1 MLFMLKRKIETELE
15 RFLHDAKKSALLIT
29 GARQVGKTYSIREFG
44 KKNFDSFVEFNFI
57 KDKTARSIFENAQDE
72 KDVLFRLS
80 AVADRRLIPGKT
92 LIFLDEI
99 QKCPE
104 AVTYIKF
111 LVDEGSYRYILSGSL
126 LGVELKNVRSIPVG
140 YMREVEMYPLDF
152 EEFLTANGL
161 NEDVFAHLRSCFA
174 DRKSPDEVVHDRI
187 MRYFRLYLV
196 IGGMPAAV
204 QQYLDTNDLKVV
216 TDEQSKIVVEYKRD
230 ITQYDE
236 RLKMKLRRIYSL
248 MPSELNKQNK
258 RFYLKNVTARG
269 SLDRIEDDFIWLK
282 EAGVAIP
289 TYNVDEPVV
298 PLELATK
305 ANLFKLF
312 MNDVGLLA
320 YLYMGGIQLKILD
333 DDLQINYGSVYENFV
348 AQELLAHGFGKEGS
362 LHYYNS
368 KRIGEVDFII
378 EMDGKVLPIEAKSG
392 SDFKSHTALDK
403 LMRTNEYGI
412 RESWVF
418 NKFAKVWSEDGITY
432 FPIYF
437 LMFMQHADLPERMIY
452 KVRG

>member
-1 MLFMLKRKIETELE
+1 MLKRKIEAQLE
-15 RFLHDAKKSALLIT
+15 RFLKDGKKSALLIT

-44 KKNFDSFVEFNFI
+44 KKNFDSFVEINFI
-57 KDKTARSIFENAQDE
+57 KDKAARSIFENAQDE

-104 AVTYIKF
+104 AITYIKF

-161 NEDVFAHLRSCFA
+161 NEDVFSHLRSCFA
-174 DRKSPDEVVHDRI
+174 DRRSPDEVVHDRI

-216 TDEQSKIVVEYKRD
+216 MDEQSKIVVEYKRD

-333 DDLQINYGSVYENFV
+333 DDLQINCGSVYENFV
-348 AQELLAHGFGKEGS
+348 AQELLAHGFGKDGS

-368 KRIGEVDFII
+368 KRIGEVDFIV
-378 EMDGKVLPIEAKSG
+378 ETDGKVLPIEAKSG
-392 SDFKSHTALDK
+392 ADFKSHTALNK

-412 RESWVF
+412 CESWVL

-437 LMFMQHADLPERMIY
+437 LMFLQHADLPERMIY

>member
-1 MLFMLKRKIETELE
+1 MLKRKIEFELE
-15 RFLHDAKKSALLIT
+15 RFLHDGKKSALLIT
-29 GARQVGKTYSIREFG
+29 GARQVGKTYIVRKFG
-44 KKNFDSFVEFNFI
+44 EKNFESFVELNFI
-57 KDKTARSIFENAQDE
+57 KDKAARGIFENAVDE
-72 KDVLFRLS
+72 KDVLLRLS
-80 AVADRRLIPGKT
+80 AVADKRLVPGKT

-111 LVDEGSYRYILSGSL
+111 LVDEGSYRYVLSGSL
-126 LGVELKNVRSIPVG
+126 LGVELKNVRSVPVG
-140 YMREVEMYPLDF
+140 YMREVKMYPLDF

-161 NEDVFAHLRSCFA
+161 NEDVVSHLRECFVN
-174 DRKSPDEVVHDRI
+174 RRSPDEVVHDRV

-196 IGGMPAAV
+196 VGGMPAAV
-204 QQYLDTNDLKVV
+204 QRYLDTNDLRAVM
-216 TDEQSKIVVEYKRD
+216 DEQAQIVVEYKRD

-258 RFYLKNVTARG
+258 RFYLKNVTRRG
-269 SLDRIEDDFIWLK
+269 SMDRIEDDFVWLK

-289 TYNVDEPVV
+289 AYNVDEPVV

-333 DDLQINYGSVYENFV
+333 DDLQINCGSVYENFV
-348 AQELLAHGFGKEGS
+348 AQELLAHGFGKDGS

-368 KRIGEVDFII
+368 KRIGEIDFIVETEGRI
-378 EMDGKVLPIEAKSG
+378 LPIEAKSG
-392 SDFKSHTALDK
+392 SDFQSHTALGK
-403 LMRTNEYGI
+403 LMKADEYGV
-412 RESWVF
+412 RESWVL
-418 NKFAKVWSEDGITY
+418 NKFSKVWSENGITY
-432 FPIYF
+432 LPIYF
-437 LMFMQHADLPERMIY
+437 LMFFHQTVLPEKMVW
-452 KVRG
+452 KV